1 MAHRKCFYHLTSLFF
16 STLPSNYEKSFKEEI
31 WGCFKYI
38 GIPMETLMNM
48 PIADRKYYIMLH
60 NKAEGHSTQENEQ
73 ITNSEDIEKMNMMR
87 QVKDWH

>member
-1 MAHRKCFYHLTSLFF
+1 MTNLFF
-16 STLPSNYEKSFKEEI
+16 STLPNEYERIFKEEL

-60 NKAEGHSTQENEQ
+60 NKTEGNSNNETYQEST
-73 ITNSEDIEKMNMMR
+73 DIESEKMMMMQ

>member
-1 MAHRKCFYHLTSLFF
+1 MFF
-16 STLPSNYEKSFKEEI
+16 SILPNEYERQLKEEI

-48 PIADRKYYIMLH
+48 PISDRKYYIMLH
-60 NKAEGHSTQENEQ
+60 NKAEGHSNDESVENIPDNEY
-73 ITNSEDIEKMNMMR
+73 EKINMMR

>member
-1 MAHRKCFYHLTSLFF
+1 MTNLFF
-16 STLPSNYEKSFKEEI
+16 STLPNEYERIFKEEL

-60 NKAEGHSTQENEQ
+60 NKTEGNSNNETHQEST
-73 ITNSEDIEKMNMMR
+73 DIESEKMMMMQ

>member
-1 MAHRKCFYHLTSLFF
+1 MTNLFF
-16 STLPSNYEKSFKEEI
+16 STLPNEYERIFKEEL

-60 NKAEGHSTQENEQ
+60 NKTEGGNSETRQEN
-73 ITNSEDIEKMNMMR
+73 INLDDEKMMMMQ

>member
-1 MAHRKCFYHLTSLFF
+1 
-16 STLPSNYEKSFKEEI
+16 
-31 WGCFKYI
+31 
-38 GIPMETLMNM
+38 METLMNM

-60 NKAEGHSTQENEQ
+60 NKAEGYSTQADEQ

>member
-1 MAHRKCFYHLTSLFF
+1 MALKKCFYHLTNLFF
-16 STLPSNYEKSFKEEI
+16 STLPDEYERSFKEEL

-48 PIADRKYYIMLH
+48 PISDRKFYIMLH
-60 NKAEGHSTQENEQ
+60 NRTEGNDTPDYNNAS
-73 ITNSEDIEKMNMMR
+73 SEETEKMAMMR